1 MQDVMQNEAAGW
13 LPMPLRE
20 AAGCGRKGGKQQA
33 VAGSG
38 RQRQGAAGS
47 GAGAVPP
54 PQRYRPGRRRSQ
66 HSKTKGWGYSR
77 PQGCASDD
85 MSRHSDS
92 SQSGN
97 EVSPS

>member
-1 MQDVMQNEAAGW
+1 MQDVMQNEAAG
-13 LPMPLRE
+13 R
-20 AAGCGRKGGKQQA
+20 AANA
-33 VAGSG
+33 VAGSN
-38 RQRQGAAGS
+38 RQWRAAAGS

-54 PQRYRPGRRRSQ
+54 PQRYRPGQQRSQ